1 MRIGAADARV
11 AHMRTWND
19 QREIDIIVESDN
31 GVLAVETK
39 LGAEVIGRDTRHLR
53 WLRDRLG
60 PALIDAVVVTTGPE
74 AYRNSDGIAV
84 IPAALLGP

>member
-1 MRIGAADARV
+1 MEA
-11 AHMRTWND
+11 
-19 QREIDIIVESDN
+19 
-31 GVLAVETK
+31 K

-60 PALIDAVVVTTGPE
+60 PALLDAVVVTTGTS
-74 AYRNSDGIAV
+74 AYRDADGIAI